1 MNLKFLSTVTT
12 IIILL
17 IAELL
22 SYINLSIWDITA
34 NSPDYSER
42 YYYKDHLTALFK
54 FIEKA
59 RIVFYFLFLIS
70 VIATLIIYI
79 CF

>member
-34 NSPDYSER
+34 SSPDYSEKE
-42 YYYKDHLTALFK
+42 YYKDHLTTLYN
-54 FIEKA
+54 FIEKT
-59 RIVFYFLFLIS
+59 RIAFYFLFLVS
-70 VIATLIIYI
+70 VIATSIIYI